1 MRNAR
6 KLVLRK
12 ESLFELSTDELRGV
26 AGGAIT
32 PACPTNPNCLS
43 RIVNPCDTRTTQIV
57 SQLIDPC
64 TV

>member
-1 MRNAR
+1 
-6 KLVLRK
+6 
-12 ESLFELSTDELRGV
+12 LFELSTDELRGV

-43 RIVNPCDTRTTQIV
+43 RIVYPCDTRTTQIV